1 LSDVAL
7 AVGVPHITELAAA
20 RIRTITR
27 RDFNIRRCS
36 KLRLRHAF
44 SFFGELSTK
53 IPQRNPSFSLNYIVS
68 LSNHRQGGHVEAG
81 MSMAAD
87 SKP

>member
-1 LSDVAL
+1 MLRAVLTVRQDALRPRSSEEYLGFCQDVARL
-7 AVGVPHITELAAA
+7 SRPAITELVAA

-27 RDFNIRRCS
+27 RDFHIRRCS

-53 IPQRNPSFSLNYIVS
+53 IPQRNPSF
-68 LSNHRQGGHVEAG
+68 
-81 MSMAAD
+81 
-87 SKP
+87 P